1 MYFKNGLLLLKKKSF
16 FLVIQIQHCDQIGLS
31 MIWTGLEYKNYRPV
45 SICKYD
51 RKYHVDP
58 IIHQAKVM
66 G

>member
-1 MYFKNGLLLLKKKSF
+1 MYFKNGLILLKKESFLFYKSII
-16 FLVIQIQHCDQIGLS
+16 VINLDYC
-31 MIWTGLEYKNYRPV
+31 IWTGLEYKNYRPV

-58 IIHQAKVM
+58 IIHLPKVM

>member
-1 MYFKNGLLLLKKKSF
+1 MYFKNGLLLLKKKIILS
-16 FLVIQIQHCDQIGLS
+16 IQHCDQIGLS
-31 MIWTGLEYKNYRPV
+31 IIWTGLEYKNYRPV